1 MNKIL
6 VLISIVF
13 LIFLAGCS
21 AENNKITSD
30 NDIQKE
36 TTEHTTLSVR
46 AQGTV
51 PCAHMISS
59 IQSVASHQAAG
70 NTAFG

>member
-13 LIFLAGCS
+13 LIFLADCS

-36 TTEHTTLSVR
+36 TIEHTTLSVR

-51 PCAHMISS
+51 PCAH
-59 IQSVASHQAAG
+59 
-70 NTAFG
+70 AFP

>member
-1 MNKIL
+1 MMSSSA
-6 VLISIVF
+6 SIVF
-13 LIFLAGCS
+13 LIFLADCS

-36 TTEHTTLSVR
+36 TIEHTTLSVR

-51 PCAHMISS
+51 PCAH
-59 IQSVASHQAAG
+59 
-70 NTAFG
+70 AFP

>member
-6 VLISIVF
+6 VLIIIVF

-36 TTEHTTLSVR
+36 TIEHTTLSVR
-46 AQGTV
+46 VQGTV
-51 PCAHMISS
+51 PCAHRISS
-59 IQSVASHQAAG
+59 TQSVASHQAAG